1 MNQHEAT
8 SCWHESHLSCS
19 DNVWTRFELEQEE
32 ILPGSVR
39 QIVRQDGIEIYRTTY
54 KRTFVVDAVSMNVYV
69 SNMEDFQ
76 PTYGVTHGSAG
87 SRAEVRNFFIEGLIC
102 EDPCQGKNQCESFL
116 DSCQQQSQNSKQLGS
131 FSIPTD
137 YILSFDVNLASDAS
151 DSSGEWRSIIEFG
164 DGLSLDCGRTKA
176 GRVFILQLY
185 KDGRL
190 FLR

>member
-1 MNQHEAT
+1 
-8 SCWHESHLSCS
+8 
-19 DNVWTRFELEQEE
+19 
-32 ILPGSVR
+32 
-39 QIVRQDGIEIYRTTY
+39 
-54 KRTFVVDAVSMNVYV
+54 MNVYV

-137 YILSFDVNLASDAS
+137 YILSFDVNLASDAA
-151 DSSGEWRSIIEFG
+151 DSSVEIGVWRSIIEFE
-164 DGLSLDCGRTKA
+164 DGFDFDSDSCDKNKA
-176 GRVFILQLY
+176 SRVFILQLGP
-185 KDGRL
+185 DGRL
-190 FLR
+190 YLR